1 MQDVPSLRV
10 QSSESPTPSSFNVIQ
25 WLRVLMGEAGDPSDA
40 ELVRRVREGEEE
52 AFGTLV
58 DRYARAA
65 YSVALSV
72 TGTHHDAED
81 AAQEAFVAA
90 LERMEDCRDPERFGG
105 WFLTIVRNRSRNLRR
120 RESVRDGEELPES
133 LPTVLRAP
141 DRSAESAE
149 LRGELRRALAQL
161 TQLQRE
167 IVLLHDLQGW
177 KHKEIAERL
186 EMPSGTVRSHLH
198 HARKALR
205 ERLAAY
211 EPRVLH
217 RPLRRE
223 AAS

>member
-1 MQDVPSLRV
+1 
-10 QSSESPTPSSFNVIQ
+10 
-25 WLRVLMGEAGDPSDA
+25 MGEAGDPSDA